1 MQKAF
6 LFACVHQDW
15 SHISSSPSRLSRI
28 PFSGKTFSKCL
39 KLVEMDSADVY
50 SRREASIMHCKE
62 VHHICYGHMIL
73 HSGMV

>member
-1 MQKAF
+1 
-6 LFACVHQDW
+6 
-15 SHISSSPSRLSRI
+15 
-28 PFSGKTFSKCL
+28 L